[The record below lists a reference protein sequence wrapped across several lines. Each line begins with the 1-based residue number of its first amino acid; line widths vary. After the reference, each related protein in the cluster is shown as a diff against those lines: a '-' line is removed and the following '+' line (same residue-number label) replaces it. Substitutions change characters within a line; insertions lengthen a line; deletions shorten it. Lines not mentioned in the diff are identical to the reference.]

1 MEDANNSQP
10 PKPSSGSRQTSDSPR
25 QTVSLRSR
33 PLKFEHFRVTF
44 PQEKV
49 VQVTLTRPDK
59 LNCVDKTTSREI
71 AGIWEAFDQDES
83 LLVGVITGE
92 GRAFC
97 TGADLHGAC
106 FVFFFPFLSLWSPR
120 LGRVPPLWDKR
131 MHGCGVYVPHVLTW
145 SPHTQTE
152 WNEMNR
158 SGVVND
164 MRAPGLAG
172 LPRRGGKK
180 PIIAAVNGIC
190 MGGGFEMAANCDV
203 VIAASSAVFALS
215 EVRRGIV
222 PVAGSLPRLA
232 STIGLQRTMEL
243 ALTGRSVGA
252 SELHAWGLV
261 SRVVGGGDDDDVVGA
276 ALRLAGEI
284 CANSPDAVIVGRL
297 GVRMAWETGNVEEA
311 VSALAE
317 QWYPRLV
324 KGANFAEG
332 IQAFAEKR
340 PPRWV
345 GSKL

>member
-1 MEDANNSQP
+1 MSVSRSSAACVCVALGDFEDFGMAW
-10 PKPSSGSRQTSDSPR
+10 K
-25 QTVSLRSR
+25 
-33 PLKFEHFRVTF
+33 
-44 PQEKV
+44 
-49 VQVTLTRPDK
+49 
-59 LNCVDKTTSREI
+59 
-71 AGIWEAFDQDES
+71 
-83 LLVGVITGE
+83 
-92 GRAFC
+92 
-97 TGADLHGAC
+97 
-106 FVFFFPFLSLWSPR
+106 
-120 LGRVPPLWDKR
+120 
-131 MHGCGVYVPHVLTW
+131 LTW
-145 SPHTQTE
+145 NPVQPE

-164 MRAPGLAG
+164 MGAPGLAG

-190 MGGGFEMAANCDV
+190 MGGGFEMAANCDL
-203 VIAASSAVFALS
+203 VIAASSATFALS

-243 ALTGRSVGA
+243 ALTGRNVGA
-252 SELHAWGLV
+252 ATLHAWGLV
-261 SRVVGGGDDDDVVGA
+261 SQVVDGGGADDVVAA

-284 CANSPDAVIVGRL
+284 CSNSPDAVIVGRL
-297 GVRMAWETGNVEEA
+297 GIRMAWETGNVEEA
-311 VSALAE
+311 VTALAE
-317 QWYPRLV
+317 HWYPRLV